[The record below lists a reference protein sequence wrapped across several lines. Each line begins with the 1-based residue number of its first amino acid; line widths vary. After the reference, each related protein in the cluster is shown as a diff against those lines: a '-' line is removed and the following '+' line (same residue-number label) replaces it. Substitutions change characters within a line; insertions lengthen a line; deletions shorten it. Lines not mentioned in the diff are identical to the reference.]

1 MLVAMANDRAHLN
14 YTRRGFLGAVAAAQI
29 AQPARAQT
37 TASGQSIVCRVIDR
51 DTGRPVPARVRL
63 VDEHSNEVVPLGH
76 APALAEDAQEG
87 DVRFQ
92 GRRYSYVDGE
102 FRVDPRRLPL
112 QFQVLKG
119 YEYEIAGGEL
129 TAELTRDGMFT
140 IPLFRWSSLA
150 NQGWYSGD
158 IHIHHIAPKTCRLEM
173 DAEDLNVANILTS
186 DFTRDQAEFEGKL
199 NTHS

>member
-1 MLVAMANDRAHLN
+1 MLVAMANDRAHLHLS
-14 YTRRGFLGAVAAAQI
+14 YSRRGFLGAVAAAQI

-37 TASGQSIVCRVIDR
+37 TASGQPIVCRVIDR

-76 APALAEDAQEG
+76 VPALAEDAQEG

-112 QFQVLKG
+112 QYQVLKG
-119 YEYEIAGGEL
+119 YEYGIAGGDL
-129 TAELTRDGMFT
+129 TATLTRDGTFT
-140 IPLFRWSSLA
+140 IPPARA
-150 NQGWYSGD
+150 
-158 IHIHHIAPKTCRLEM
+158 
-173 DAEDLNVANILTS
+173 
-186 DFTRDQAEFEGKL
+186 
-199 NTHS
+199 